1 MFSLL
6 SFFQRLASRVLHP
19 QQAVN
24 KYVHFSCDLLQTL
37 NAVHVRRRLE
47 LSSPVLLEDM
57 SQKRFRL
64 SWLHHAF
71 SYPVKLEKGLQALVT
86 DIITALIKKKE
97 LTLSI

>member
-6 SFFQRLASRVLHP
+6 SFLLALSRVLHP

-24 KYVHFSCDLLQTL
+24 KYVQFSCDLLQTL

-47 LSSPVLLEDM
+47 LSSPVFLEDV
-57 SQKRFRL
+57 SQKRFHM
-64 SWLHHAF
+64 SWLHRAF

>member
-6 SFFQRLASRVLHP
+6 SFLLALSRVLRP

-47 LSSPVLLEDM
+47 LSSPVFLEDV
-57 SQKRFRL
+57 SQKRFHM
-64 SWLHHAF
+64 SWLHRAF